1 MKATGNDV
9 NRIGISSDTNALPVE
24 RAWLRRAAK
33 HVLCAMDFSDAEISL
48 YICDEEKMRALNA
61 EWRGRDQVTDV
72 LSFAQREGEQGDP
85 DDVYL
90 GDIVICSARAKAQAA
105 AAGIQ
110 FYDEIQNLL
119 VHGAAHLVGY
129 DHERGRK
136 EAKAMREFEAKI
148 KQKMEAAFAGQT

>member
-1 MKATGNDV
+1 MKVMGNDV
-9 NRIGISSDTNALPVE
+9 NRIGISCDRKAFPVE

-33 HVLCAMDFSDAEISL
+33 QVLCAMDFSGAEISI
-48 YICDEEKMRALNA
+48 YICDEEKMRSLNA

-72 LSFAQREGEQGDP
+72 LSFSQREGELTDP
-85 DDVYL
+85 EDICL
-90 GDIVICSARAKAQAA
+90 GDIVICSARAKAQAD

-119 VHGAAHLVGY
+119 IHGAAHLIGY
-129 DHERGRK
+129 DHEKGRK
-136 EAKAMREFEAKI
+136 EAKSMREFEAKI